1 MCRRCCWR
9 TFPTGATIDRID
21 HFFAGWRSAAKSAIS
36 KHQRRLNCVT
46 VGLSTY
52 YTHIIWIFACCR
64 RVKFCRCKNWGL
76 VWPLVKKA
84 TDGLVV
90 ATRRPILCFIRWK
103 DLGIQHCKRGT
114 KRAGAKTQQMLGDVF
129 VLNMTI
135 SWMSLSDY
143 TVSKQRKWKQCHH
156 RWMHRLWSV
165 PVIDIYSYSF
175 FSCPL
180 CCK

>member
-52 YTHIIWIFACCR
+52 FTHIIWIFACCR

-76 VWPLVKKA
+76 VWPLVKRPQMAWLLLHVDQSCVLYVGK
-84 TDGLVV
+84 TLVFNIANAGQSERERGHSRCWGMSSFWTWRLV
-90 ATRRPILCFIRWK
+90 ECRYQT
-103 DLGIQHCKRGT
+103 IQYQSRGNESNVIIVGCT
-114 KRAGAKTQQMLGDVF
+114 GCEVF
-129 VLNMTI
+129 QL
-135 SWMSLSDY
+135 
-143 TVSKQRKWKQCHH
+143 
-156 RWMHRLWSV
+156 
-165 PVIDIYSYSF
+165 
-175 FSCPL
+175 
-180 CCK
+180 